1 MRARQVF
8 FLPPGRGC
16 REDVNL
22 GHAASIEAHFLMAVF
37 FLTRVPFIVLK
48 AFSPVIIMNL
58 IPERYMILRNKL
70 QEAMVFW
77 LPPGQKI
84 QWINA

>member
-1 MRARQVF
+1 
-8 FLPPGRGC
+8 
-16 REDVNL
+16 
-22 GHAASIEAHFLMAVF
+22 SIEAHFLMAIF
-37 FLTRVPFIVLK
+37 FLTRVPFIGLK